1 MAFPIVGAIINF
13 RIARLANDSGSMND
27 SSRIG
32 IGYDIHRLVEGRKLV
47 LGGIEIPFER
57 GLLGHSDSDV
67 LTHAICDALLGAAAL
82 GDIGTHF
89 PDKDPRWAGA
99 SSLDLLRQVVE
110 LLSKKGF
117 GVTNVD
123 ATVMAEQPT
132 LRPHVDSMRER
143 LASALGVRADQVS
156 VKAKT
161 SEGLESVGRNE
172 AMAAQA
178 IVLIHRRGAD
188 HAEEAQR

>member
-1 MAFPIVGAIINF
+1 
-13 RIARLANDSGSMND
+13 MNE

-47 LGGIEIPFER
+47 LGGVEIPFDK

-67 LTHAICDALLGAAAL
+67 LSHAICDALLGAAAL

-89 PDKDPRWAGA
+89 PDTDPRWAGA
-99 SSLDLLRQVVE
+99 SSLEFLSHTVDLLAQYGY
-110 LLSKKGF
+110 SIA
-117 GVTNVD
+117 NVD
-123 ATVMAEQPT
+123 TTVFAERPK
-132 LRPHVDSMRER
+132 LRPYAQAMRES
-143 LASALGVRADQVS
+143 LASVLRIGVDRVN

-161 SEGLESVGRNE
+161 NEGLDSIGRGE

-178 IVLIHRRGAD
+178 VVLLHEG
-188 HAEEAQR
+188 